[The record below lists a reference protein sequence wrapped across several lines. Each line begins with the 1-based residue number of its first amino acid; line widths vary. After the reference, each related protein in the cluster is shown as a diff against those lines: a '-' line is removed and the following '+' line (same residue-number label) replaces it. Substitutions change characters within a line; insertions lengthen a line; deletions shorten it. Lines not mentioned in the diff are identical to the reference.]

1 MWSDYINGDLYQFVG
16 LILQAA
22 EAHNVT
28 VGGGSKYNVPSGS
41 LTFPS
46 VPATQN
52 LTSYSLSAIA
62 GADDLDDDSVTV
74 RDVFDTIVDITREI
88 TPTCE
93 FPVIRSYLFILLTRP
108 PNQVGTVW
116 TLGYVQT

>member
-1 MWSDYINGDLYQFVG
+1 VWSDYVNGDLYQFAG

-22 EAHNVT
+22 EAHNIT
-28 VGGGSKYNVPSGS
+28 VGGGSKYNVPSGN
-41 LTFPS
+41 LTLPS
-46 VPATQN
+46 VPVTQN

-62 GADDLDDDSVTV
+62 GADNLDDDSVTV

-93 FPVIRSYLFILLTRP
+93 FPVVRSYLFILLTRP
-108 PNQVGTVW
+108 QNQVGTVW